1 MRATVLA
8 VLLLLRLLLV
18 PAAAQAVLPIDVSAD
33 PQWTISTSGRMAIS
47 FKHNS
52 VYKYS
57 FCPQFGADGLLS
69 LYAAVALDHDLL
81 HEADVSFVVSS
92 GAMLWRSISILSH
105 TQDVSISLSR
115 DFVLDSS
122 RLEVTLLAAYT
133 RAPLP
138 TAHER
143 FTTRLTISCQQSKP
157 LPPPPFNSVAT
168 SRAAQ
173 HHQSR
178 DEPFASA
185 LSRAAACITPS
196 CLSAAYL
203 HYHALALQH
212 LRANTACAVSLD
224 SPPSNCPATS
234 IDFVVFRF
242 IPGTGWGN
250 SALLLMEAML
260 FAMADWRVLLIDP
273 QHYEH
278 IAAQLSGPFVVSN
291 AEAQL
296 LCQAAGVSFHS
307 GKHMRRYRS
316 DVLLSFSSLTA
327 LEHDNH
333 GHGVRGDP
341 PARQRLVVVEI
352 PDDGVVPHIRALSDA
367 NVLRLPSSL
376 DALPPFI
383 YDQLGFLARIV
394 LQPSAAILDA
404 MRQTQQQLRSAGC
417 GRTVGVHFRGGFVSG
432 DFKLHENCHPI
443 ALARVVQTARQV
455 AEDGHES
462 WSGADDA
469 SNSKACFL
477 IAGDNADIRQF
488 ASDALQSW
496 GFVVIDISDPQAVAV
511 NVGMERDANA
521 TRVALQEWFLLSSAR
536 AIIVQA
542 LSSFGLSAGIYGGSA
557 GFTVAEHRVIN
568 GFSCSPW

>member
-1 MRATVLA
+1 MRTTVLA
-8 VLLLLRLLLV
+8 VLLLLRLLCV
-18 PAAAQAVLPIDVSAD
+18 RVAAQAVLPIDFSD
-33 PQWTISTSGRMAIS
+33 PQWTISTSRRMAVS
-47 FKHNS
+47 FKHDS

-57 FCPQFGADGLLS
+57 FCPQFGADGLLA
-69 LYAAVALDHDLL
+69 LHAAVALDHDLL
-81 HEADVSFVVSS
+81 RDADVSLVVSS
-92 GAMLWRSISILSH
+92 GAIIGGSIPILSH
-105 TQDVSISLSR
+105 TQNVPISLSR
-115 DFVLDSS
+115 DFLTDSS
-122 RLEVTLLAAYT
+122 RLEVTLLAEYT

-143 FTTRLTISCQQSKP
+143 FTTRLTISCQQSRP
-157 LPPPPFNSVAT
+157 LPPPPFNSAAT
-168 SRAAQ
+168 SGTAQ
-173 HHQSR
+173 HHPSR
-178 DEPFASA
+178 DDPFASA
-185 LSRAAACITPS
+185 LSRAAACITPT
-196 CLSAAYL
+196 CLAAAYL

-212 LRANTACAVSLD
+212 LRSNAACTVSLD
-224 SPPSNCPATS
+224 SPPSDCPTTT
-234 IDFVVFRF
+234 IDFVIFRF

-273 QHYEH
+273 QYYEH

-296 LCQAAGVSFHS
+296 LCQAAGVSFHA
-307 GKHMRRYRS
+307 GRHMRRYRT
-316 DVLLSFSSLTA
+316 DVLLSVSSLTA
-327 LEHDNH
+327 LTH
-333 GHGVRGDP
+333 GNYDHGVRGDP

-367 NVLRLPSSL
+367 NVLRLPHVL

-394 LQPSAAILDA
+394 LQPSAAILNA
-404 MRQTQQQLRSAGC
+404 MRQTQQQLQSAGC
-417 GRTVGVHFRGGFVSG
+417 GRTVGIHFRGGFVSG

-455 AEDGHES
+455 AEEGQES
-462 WSGADDA
+462 WSGAGDA

-496 GFVVIDISDPQAVAV
+496 GFVVLDISDPQAVAV
-511 NVGMERDANA
+511 NVGMEQDANA
-521 TRVALQEWFLLSSAR
+521 ARVALQQWFLLSSAH